1 MLGCYEACLQA
12 STFPGIQAFQQKRR
26 LSRMNDVCIFCDIVN
41 RKMETEFLFENET
54 VVVFKD
60 IHPHA
65 PVHILIVPKRHI
77 RSINDLTVDD
87 GPLLSELIMTGKAM
101 ADKIGVAKSGYKLL
115 FNVEKGGGQMIFHL
129 HLHLLGGWKR

>member
-1 MLGCYEACLQA
+1 
-12 STFPGIQAFQQKRR
+12 
-26 LSRMNDVCIFCDIVN
+26 MNDACIFCDIVN

-54 VVVFKD
+54 VAVFKD